1 MNRPGCYEA
10 PLGITVRQ
18 LVEEFGGGVWKGRKA
33 KAAVPG
39 GLSTGVM
46 TEAEFDTP
54 LDFSAPMRVG
64 CLGVGTACV
73 VVLDETYSM
82 IDFLHNSCRFFAHE
96 SCGQCTPCREGT
108 HWAVQMLERMKA
120 GRGRLRDLDLLLEI
134 GDSIGII
141 PGTTI
146 CGLADGAAWPMK
158 NAIRKFRGEFEEYI
172 KRTNPGGYMVSQPV
186 PAWENADAV
195 AAGSV

>member
-1 MNRPGCYEA
+1 M
-10 PLGITVRQ
+10 ID
-18 LVEEFGGGVWKGRKA
+18 EFGGGVWKGRRA
-33 KAAVPG
+33 KAVVPG

-54 LDFSAPMRVG
+54 LDFSAPMRVD
-64 CLGVGTACV
+64 CLGLGTACV
-73 VVLDETYSM
+73 MVFDETYSM
-82 IDFLHNSCRFFAHE
+82 VDFLHNSCRFFAHE

-108 HWAVQMLERMKA
+108 HWALQMLERIKA

-146 CGLADGAAWPMK
+146 CGLADGAAWPIK
-158 NAIRKFRGEFEEYI
+158 NAIRKFRGEFEDYI
-172 KRTNPGGYMVSQPV
+172 KRTNPQGYMESEPVEALVSGPC
-186 PAWENADAV
+186 E
-195 AAGSV
+195 AASGCNDQSTNP